1 MGWGLSHRAP
11 GVPTPTDSSSCGYR
25 SESRASREGAQLLL
39 TLALTR
45 WVAPGKLLTHL
56 GLSVL
61 IYIKGLD

>member
-1 MGWGLSHRAP
+1 M
-11 GVPTPTDSSSCGYR
+11 PTDSSSCGYR